1 MCVLYPE
8 ELGPAP
14 APGCTQWMGP
24 QQVPKNLWGSQQ
36 AEGLY
41 YSHICSLLWG
51 WSTGLYTPH
60 FPSLTLLGKVLYL
73 LCQVFQS
80 RKTLEYCIPFF
91 TILYFQSLNIEEL
104 LNLESSKLSVLFL
117 VILAGFP
124 TKCCVFVTGNGME
137 HSESVNNNKM
147 SSAFRNIVWAYS
159 SSNIFLIPVCN
170 FIDISTGPMTV
181 TNSIGEASYTL

>member
-1 MCVLYPE
+1 MY
-8 ELGPAP
+8 
-14 APGCTQWMGP
+14 CTQKNWVLLQHLVAHSEWVLSRP
-24 QQVPKNLWGSQQ
+24 QKIYGALSRLRACTIHTYAACCG
-36 AEGLY
+36 
-41 YSHICSLLWG
+41 G